1 MLITIFGGERLFLS
15 FLGSRKGTNQRA
27 FSYHYTVAPKFE
39 KNSVMFIKQFP
50 EGVYVRD
57 KKNIKQ
63 FCFQYDIT
71 CIIHTTNTYYKLQY
85 FSFCEALCHVCT
97 DMPRKNRKVTISWEH
112 CKIKLRPTT
121 M

>member
-39 KNSVMFIKQFP
+39 KNSVLFIKQFP

-57 KKNIKQ
+57 KKNTKQ

-71 CIIHTTNTYYKLQY
+71 SIIHSTTNNIFPSVKHYAMYVLICQGKTEKLQ
-85 FSFCEALCHVCT
+85 FLGNIV
-97 DMPRKNRKVTISWEH
+97 K
-112 CKIKLRPTT
+112 
-121 M
+121 